1 MSEHT
6 IALAYQ
12 RAQRP
17 DGSYSRSHTWTFTG
31 GQTLRASA
39 TPEFGGED
47 GHTNPE
53 EGLVA
58 ALSGCHML
66 TFLAVAARRGYTVES
81 YADDPVG
88 ELGKNAEGRMAI
100 THIRLRPRIRFGAD
114 KQPDAAELEK
124 LHEAAHRNCF
134 IGTTL
139 RCEVTVE

>member
-6 IALAYQ
+6 IALAY
-12 RAQRP
+12 RNAARP
-17 DGSYSRSHTWTFTG
+17 DGSYSRSHTWTLTG
-31 GQTLRASA
+31 NQVVRASA
-39 TPEFGGED
+39 TPEFDGEPD
-47 GHTNPE
+47 HTNPE

-66 TFLAVAARRGYTVES
+66 TFLAVAARRGYIVDS

-100 THIRLRPRIRFGAD
+100 THIRLRPRIGFGGD
-114 KQPDAAELEK
+114 KQPDATELAR

-134 IGTTL
+134 VGNSL
-139 RCEVTVE
+139 CCKVTVE